1 MSGAGRIPIPWKH
14 RWRRFRYGVLPL
26 VGMAACA
33 AATLYLWGQQGLVPQ
48 AIGEVESVR
57 VDVTAAADGELVPLA
72 GGQWTLFDEVE
83 LNQVVAQ
90 LDDSP
95 VRARLA
101 THAEE
106 LARLRK
112 LLEAEAAKLAVSE
125 ADRAQKHSADAV
137 RLKVEAEQRRLTVLD
152 RRIQVETD
160 TLELDRLNAR
170 VSCLTPLFAKKLIS
184 ELEIKNEKAL
194 RDEATKRL
202 ASNTKALGEAE
213 TQLRAA
219 EERVRQLPPQL
230 AADRTKELAP
240 LAAAVAVQQGLIREL
255 ELSTNKLAIRAPI
268 RGMICAVFRR
278 PGETVR
284 TGDPILTLAAGSGRY
299 IVSYVRQD
307 YRFTPRVG
315 MPVEIRSLHAPIC
328 SPLPAIVER
337 VGPQLEMVPQHQCR
351 DPRIPEWGLPVRIA
365 LPQGCP
371 SRPGELVEVNFK
383 PRPKNNDG

>member
-14 RWRRFRYGVLPL
+14 RWRRFRYGALPL
-26 VGMAACA
+26 LGMAACA
-33 AATLYLWGQQGLVPQ
+33 AATLYLWEQQGLMPQ
-48 AIGEVESVR
+48 TLGEVEAVR
-57 VDVTAAADGELVPLA
+57 VDVTAVADGELVPLG
-72 GGQWTLFDEVE
+72 GGQWSLFDEVE

-90 LDDSP
+90 LDDAPLRSQ
-95 VRARLA
+95 LA
-101 THAEE
+101 THAAE

-112 LLEAEAAKLAVSE
+112 ELEAGAAKLAVSE
-125 ADRAQKHSADAV
+125 ADRARGHQADAL
-137 RLKVEAEQRRLTVLD
+137 RLKVEVEKRRLTVLD

-194 RDEATKRL
+194 RDEVAKRL

-219 EERVRQLPPQL
+219 EERVRLLPSLL
-230 AADRTKELAP
+230 AADQAKELAP

-255 ELSTNKLAIRAPI
+255 EVNTGKLAIRAPI
-268 RGMICAVFRR
+268 RGMICAVVRR

-284 TGDPILTLAAGSGRY
+284 AGEPILTLAAGSGHY
-299 IVSYVRQD
+299 IVSYVRQEH
-307 YRFTPRVG
+307 RLTPQVG
-315 MPVEIRSLHAPIC
+315 MPVEVRPVHTPIRP
-328 SPLPAIVER
+328 PLTAIVER

-365 LPQGCP
+365 LPRGCP
-371 SRPGELVEVNFK
+371 SRPGELVEINFR
-383 PRPKNNDG
+383 PRPKNDG